1 MGREEVSIAEVKVFD
16 SFVIQLVIGG
26 LALGAL
32 YALAAIGLVVIHKAT
47 RGVNFIHGAFI
58 MLGAYSAW
66 LMGVWLK
73 WPVWAVYL
81 LGPAIVGIIA
91 AAIEAAILRSLRH
104 SDPFAAILATVFL
117 GLALVELARIYF
129 GADILAVTSP
139 VARFQPLEFGDLLI
153 MPETLW
159 MTAGTLL
166 FAVSAIFLF
175 AKARLGIG
183 MRAMAS
189 NSRGAQLSG
198 FAADSVFAQA
208 WFIGG
213 FLAGAAGLFTAPLL
227 GVSPEL
233 AIGLIVPA
241 FVAAVLGGLDS
252 LVGAIIGGLFLGLI
266 ETFAGA
272 YGSGALQGAVSFAIL
287 VVVLLIKPNGLFES
301 AKIRHV

>member
-1 MGREEVSIAEVKVFD
+1 MFD
-16 SFVIQLVIGG
+16 VFVIQLVFGG

-47 RGVNFIHGAFI
+47 RGVNFVHGAFI

-66 LMGVWLK
+66 WMGVWLK
-73 WPVWAVYL
+73 WPVWVVYL
-81 LGPAIVGIIA
+81 LGPAIVGVIA
-91 AAIEAAILRSLRH
+91 AAIEAGILRSLRH
-104 SDPFAAILATVFL
+104 ADPFAAIIATVFL

-139 VARFQPLEFGDLLI
+139 VAKFQPLEFGDLLI
-153 MPETLW
+153 TPETLW
-159 MTAGTLL
+159 VATGTLL
-166 FAVSAIFLF
+166 VAIAAIFLF
-175 AKARLGIG
+175 ARARLGIG

-189 NSRGAQLSG
+189 SARGAQLSG
-198 FAADSVFAQA
+198 FFVDTVFAQA

-213 FLAGAAGLFTAPLL
+213 FLAGAAGVFTAPLL

-233 AIGLIVPA
+233 AIGMIVPA

-252 LVGAIIGGLFLGLI
+252 LAGSIVGGLLLGLI

-272 YGSGALQGAVSFAIL
+272 YGSGALQGGVSFVIL
-287 VVVLLIKPNGLFES
+287 VAVLLIKPNGLFES
-301 AKIRHV
+301 AKVRHV